1 MKRKVKY
8 VGHVVSG
15 KGIEIDQGKTDKVVN
30 WPTPT
35 TPEDV
40 RRFLG
45 FVGYYRH
52 FIHNFSKISRPLTD
66 LIPAPNKKKKSKSTA
81 TREWKW
87 DDAQQQAFHTLKRPS
102 CQCSYPRICQQLLAI
117 RAPYRRVRGCPGCCF
132 VSGAGWSKESHQLCK
147 SWT

>member
-1 MKRKVKY
+1 MGNICLADYNLKICCIFIDDIIVFGKTYEEHLKNLQLIFQRIREANLKLNPNKCEFLKCKVKY
-8 VGHVVSG
+8 VGHVVSE

-45 FVGYYRH
+45 FVGYYRR

-66 LIPAPNKKKKSKSTA
+66 LIPAPNKKKTKSKYIA
-81 TREWKW
+81 TRE
-87 DDAQQQAFHTLKRPS
+87 
-102 CQCSYPRICQQLLAI
+102 
-117 RAPYRRVRGCPGCCF
+117 
-132 VSGAGWSKESHQLCK
+132 
-147 SWT
+147 